1 MNSADYAI
9 PAEHAATLVDPAA
22 YADGRIFETY
32 AWLRANRPIG
42 LATVE
47 GFDPFWVVSRFDDVR
62 AISMDNKRFPYGDR
76 NSMLTDK
83 ASDDMIRSLTGGK
96 PNFGRSLV
104 NMDPPDHMKYR
115 LLTQKYFM
123 PKHLKTL
130 DEQIGEIA
138 DRSAAKLVG
147 RDTVEFV
154 DDIALHYPLEVV
166 MSILGVPQQDLP
178 FMLRLTQEIFA
189 PLDPDSMPEGVDATD
204 PAAQGKAMQ
213 STMSHLE
220 QYFNRITADRR
231 ANPQNDIATILSTA
245 EINGAP
251 MPDFD
256 LIGYYVIIATAGH
269 DTTSSTSSA
278 VMYAL
283 ASQPETFARVKA
295 DLSLLPKLIEEAIRW
310 STPVKT
316 FMRSPVE
323 DVEYN
328 GMTFRKDDWL
338 MLCYASAN
346 RDEAY
351 FPDADAFDMDRTIK
365 EHMSFGYGPHM
376 CLGQHLARREIIA
389 LFERLVP
396 MLKSVS
402 IDGDVEMTQSF
413 FVNGL
418 KHLPIRYELEDAP
431 LSVAA

>member
-9 PAEHAATLVDPAA
+9 PADHVATLVDPSA

-42 LATVE
+42 LASPE
-47 GFDPFWVVSRFDDVR
+47 GFDPFWVVSRFEDVR

-83 ASDDMIRSLTGGK
+83 ASDTMIRSLTGGK

-123 PKHLKTL
+123 PKHIKTL
-130 DEQIGEIA
+130 DAQIAEIA
-138 DRSAAKLVG
+138 DRSAAKLLG
-147 RDTVEFV
+147 RGSVDFV
-154 DDIALHYPLEVV
+154 DDIALYYPLEVV
-166 MSILGVPQQDLP
+166 MSILGVPQKDLP

-189 PLDPDSMPEGVDATD
+189 PLDPDSMPEGVDPND
-204 PAAQGKAMQ
+204 PAAFGKAMQ
-213 STMSHLE
+213 STIANLDA
-220 QYFNRITADRR
+220 YFSGLTADRR
-231 ANPQNDIATILSTA
+231 TNPQNDIATILATA

-256 LIGYYVIIATAGH
+256 LLGYYVIIATAGH

-278 VMYAL
+278 AMYAL
-283 ASQPETFARVKA
+283 ATQPETFARVKA
-295 DLSLLPKLIEEAIRW
+295 DLSLIPRLVEEAIRW

-323 DVEYN
+323 DVEYKD
-328 GMTFRKDDWL
+328 MQFRKNDWL

-346 RDEAY
+346 RDEDY
-351 FPDADAFDMDRTIK
+351 FPDAELFDMDRTIK
-365 EHMSFGYGPHM
+365 EHMAFGFGPHI

-402 IDGDVEMTQSF
+402 IDGDIEMTQSF

-418 KHLPIRYELEDAP
+418 KHLPIRYELESEPAA
-431 LSVAA
+431 VAA